1 MAQEKTN
8 RGYSK
13 DQKEEDKVTFDKVK
27 QVLAERAAEFA
38 EFVVGEKPTSRG
50 QNSIRFYPR
59 GSLVVT
65 TGGRNKGTF
74 YNFSDE
80 SQKGSMID
88 LWMTLKGGSAYD
100 ALMAGCDFLGMS
112 RDDLNKAAAAI
123 PPKDPKEEEAEEKQR
138 VEKRLRTARWLWDT
152 ASNKDGREEGLA
164 YLRNRGIHMDPPPDR
179 MRFRKLTKE
188 DLVKMNYDPAL
199 IPDTPVTA
207 IVLRATNAQG
217 DTTAVQQIL
226 TAEGVKLSKIVPD
239 IGNVK
244 KTNGELT
251 GSAVKFGD
259 PKAEEVILAE
269 GPETAMSIHAV
280 TGKAVWVTLGTSNY
294 TTLQIPRHV
303 KRLLIAADIEPWGTG
318 MAAAIRAKQHWE
330 AAGVPEVGIAIPP
343 VPPGKDSSDFNDV
356 LQDLGPEALIK
367 AVSDPVIGP
376 RNHAPGTVCI
386 TPDPFAAIEIIKATG
401 IDVIAR
407 VPGANKD
414 GKRWPMA
421 LDLLVEDHHTRVLV
435 VPREGYT
442 IVDENLRKARPDL
455 PIETLAPNSM
465 AVLDAART
473 PGAVLAMVARHTDL
487 HAPSGIDG
495 TNALAFC
502 LRRADADALHGAG
515 HKAVAVRS
523 KGIDA
528 LDLSFMK
535 GRKAILCP
543 MGNGTEF
550 DDRLEER
557 LQAAGAQTTRLVW
570 QLFKP
575 EGDGFAIT
583 RARIPDTYGAAEAV
597 SEGWKGERMVDLL
610 KASESARRQVLREK
624 AAQDDAVTTPASA
637 AHPSSNSP
645 TKQARDDDAR

>member
-1 MAQEKTN
+1 MAQDTTN

-13 DQKEEDKVTFDKVK
+13 EQKAEDKVTFDKVK
-27 QVLAERAAEFA
+27 QLLAERAAEFA

-50 QNSIRFYPR
+50 ATSIRFYPR

-65 TGGRNKGTF
+65 TGGKNKGTF

-88 LWMTLKGGSAYD
+88 LWMTIRGSSAYE

-112 RDDLNKAAAAI
+112 RDDINKAAAAI
-123 PPKDPKEEEAEEKQR
+123 PPKDPKQEEEEERQR
-138 VEKRLRTARWLWDT
+138 VEKRLRTARWLWDA
-152 ASNKDGREEGLA
+152 ASAKDGREEGLA
-164 YLRNRGIHMDPPPDR
+164 YLRNRGIEITPQPDR
-179 MRFRKLTKE
+179 MRFRKLTKD

-217 DTTAVQQIL
+217 ETTAVQQIL
-226 TAEGVKLSKIVPD
+226 TTEGVKLSKVVPT

-251 GSAVKFGD
+251 GSAVKLGD

-269 GPETAMSIHAV
+269 GPETGMSIHAA
-280 TGKAVWVTLGTSNY
+280 TGKAVWITLGTSNY
-294 TTLQIPRHV
+294 TTLQVPRHV
-303 KRLLIAADIEPWGTG
+303 KRLVIAADIEPWGTG

-330 AAGVPEVGIAIPP
+330 EAGVPEVGIAVPP
-343 VPPGKDSSDFNDV
+343 IPPGKDSSDFNDV
-356 LQDLGPEALIK
+356 LQDLGKDALI
-367 AVSDPVIGP
+367 AAIAQPVIGP

-386 TPDPFAAIEIIKATG
+386 TPDPYAALEVIKATG
-401 IDVIAR
+401 LDVITR

-421 LDLLVEDHHTRVLV
+421 LDLLVEERHSRVLV
-435 VPREGYT
+435 IPREGYT
-442 IVDENLRKARPDL
+442 IVDDNLRKARPDL
-455 PIETLAPNSM
+455 PIDTLAPNGA
-465 AVLDAART
+465 AVLEAART

-495 TNALAFC
+495 THALAFC
-502 LRRADADALHGAG
+502 LRRADADALHTAG
-515 HKAVAVRS
+515 HKAVAIRS

-557 LQAAGAQTTRLVW
+557 LREAGAQTTRLVW

-583 RARIPDTYGAAEAV
+583 RARIPDTYGAADAV
-597 SEGWKGERMVDLL
+597 AEGWKGERMVDLL

-624 AAQDDAVTTPASA
+624 DTPEDSAPTASEGA
-637 AHPSSNSP
+637 GKTVA
-645 TKQARDDDAR
+645 KKARDDDAR